1 MKKILPFAVIIT
13 SILLLIPVV
22 KITSKELSRRSIEEK
37 LGYIPSSSVLKIASL
52 DHKALFGNWLFFKVM
67 TYYGG
72 KIDPKLSGTGRGI
85 EYYNMYRFLD
95 AASILDPYNIDVYY
109 FTEAVFTWGIGRIK
123 EVNRILERGL
133 KYRTWDHYIPFFI
146 GFNYFYF
153 LKDYNEASRYLKMV
167 AEMTKSTF
175 FSSLAS
181 RILYEA
187 ERTDVAI
194 SFLKSMIRDI
204 KKESLRR
211 NLLIRLKALEGVSY
225 LEKAIKDFERL
236 YKRKPKSINELLQ
249 IGIISYIPKDPYG
262 GRFYI
267 DKDGRVRSTSKF
279 AFHRKDGG
287 SNKDRKSK

>member
-1 MKKILPFAVIIT
+1 MKKAIPFMIIMISVI
-13 SILLLIPVV
+13 LLIPVE
-22 KITSKELSRRSIEEK
+22 KTTSKHLTNRSIEEK
-37 LGYIPSSSVLKIASL
+37 LGYIPSRKVLKAAAF
-52 DHKALFGNWLFFKVM
+52 DHKALFGDWLFFKVM

-72 KIDPKLSGTGRGI
+72 KIDPKLSGTGRDI

-95 AASILDPYNIDVYY
+95 AASFLDPYNVDVYY

-133 KYRTWDHYIPFFI
+133 KYRTWDHYIPYFI

-153 LKDYNEASRYLKMV
+153 LKDYENASKYLKMV
-167 AEMTKSTF
+167 AEMTKSPF
-175 FSSLAS
+175 FASLAS
-181 RILYEA
+181 RVLYEA
-187 ERTDVAI
+187 ERTEVAI
-194 SFLKSMIRDI
+194 SFLKTMIRDI

-249 IGIISYIPKDPYG
+249 IGIINYIPKDPYG

-279 AFHRKDGG
+279 AFQRKDDS
-287 SNKDRKSK
+287 SNKDRKSR